1 MTAYIYPLVC
11 MVWKSLSSHRAQGT
25 EKKAL
30 SQGDAELIQ
39 LREILQPER
48 RCATAAWEAV

>member
-1 MTAYIYPLVC
+1 

-48 RCATAAWEAV
+48 SCATAAWEAV